1 MIRLSKKGWNNVLIF
16 SMLIM
21 IFLFNGLHHKLID
34 AEADDV
40 IQPLLK
46 EQSYILTME
55 YPLFK
60 IERIGTGW
68 RSNSQLTQMQISE
81 LLTNWQQATGLQLA
95 DINAIKS
102 EFKNISPENIVTIWF
117 AGEEL
122 PQVFAFFKL
131 ADDYFIHM
139 PKSVNINWLKLSSD
153 EQKLLFPKVSVN
165 S

>member
-46 EQSYILTME
+46 EQSYILTIE

-68 RSNSQLTQMQISE
+68 RSNSTLSQIQISE

-95 DINAIKS
+95 DINTIKS
-102 EFKNISPENIVTIWF
+102 EFKNKSSENIVTIWF

-131 ADDYFIHM
+131 GGDYFIHM
-139 PKSVNINWLKLSSD
+139 PKSENMNWLKLDS
-153 EQKLLFPKVSVN
+153 EQYLLLFPQVKD
-165 S
+165 